1 MCTMPLAFVFQDAFR
16 SRFQNGHGL
25 IMTAACDSRSRSS
38 TVHRYP
44 RVVAQNLILLVVGL
58 GGLTLAADRF
68 VVGAAQV
75 AARLRVSTV
84 VTGALIIGFGTSAP
98 ELVVSTMA
106 ALTEGAEGT
115 ALAIGNIVGSNV
127 ANLTLVL
134 ALPALVYGQIA
145 IDEGVKR
152 QAALSATGVTVFAA
166 SVHFFEPTAWLGI
179 AFALAVLTLVA
190 FGIVVWLGDRFGG
203 VPPSDTT
210 EGSGPWIWTVVGLV
224 GTVAFAYLVVSSAT
238 SIAEDLGWTGGFVGF
253 ALVAA
258 GTSLP
263 ELVTALAA
271 ARRGESGLIIGNLL
285 GSNLFNSLTVGSA
298 VFFANGRTPFS
309 DSAGL
314 PGAALV
320 MMVAVSWLVIA
331 VMGTNR
337 RIGRIE
343 AAGLVLGYLALLG
356 WLATTGATA

>member
-1 MCTMPLAFVFQDAFR
+1 
-16 SRFQNGHGL
+16 
-25 IMTAACDSRSRSS
+25 
-38 TVHRYP
+38 
-44 RVVAQNLILLVVGL
+44 
-58 GGLTLAADRF
+58 
-68 VVGAAQV
+68 
-75 AARLRVSTV
+75 
-84 VTGALIIGFGTSAP
+84 
-98 ELVVSTMA
+98 
-106 ALTEGAEGT
+106 
-115 ALAIGNIVGSNV
+115 
-127 ANLTLVL
+127 
-134 ALPALVYGQIA
+134 
-145 IDEGVKR
+145 
-152 QAALSATGVTVFAA
+152 
-166 SVHFFEPTAWLGI
+166 
-179 AFALAVLTLVA
+179 
-190 FGIVVWLGDRFGG
+190 VWLGDRFGG

-210 EGSGPWIWTVVGLV
+210 EGSGPWIWTMVGLV